1 MNSELDLSAARRP
14 RVLVAED
21 DANMRALVADI
32 LRKEDLEVEELAD
45 GQRLLVRLVEAFAAP
60 REGGVAI
67 NLIVSD
73 VRMPFCSG
81 LDVLEEVHRSRCRT
95 PVLLMTAFGDRGLSN
110 RVRALGGRLL
120 DKPFTPL
127 ALRKAVRELLGRG

>member
-1 MNSELDLSAARRP
+1 VTSESDLPTARRP

-32 LRKEDLEVEELAD
+32 LRKEDLDVEELAD
-45 GQRLLVRLVEAFAAP
+45 GQRLLARLVEAFVP
-60 REGGVAI
+60 RREGGVAVD
-67 NLIVSD
+67 LIVSD

-81 LDVLEEVHRSRCRT
+81 LDVLEEVHRSRCPT
-95 PVLLMTAFGDRGLSN
+95 PVLLMTAFGERGLES

-127 ALRKAVRELLGRG
+127 TLREAVRELLGRG